1 MVVKYNGD
9 ILKLEILLGVSVEI
23 LGYNYA
29 IITADSQEQI
39 KRLLDYSEIE
49 YIEKPFI
56 LETQD
61 TQSFSSTGITKF
73 KQNNNL
79 TGKGTIL
86 GIIDSGIDYNLP
98 VFRDRDGNS
107 KILYYWDQSI
117 PGNPPEGF
125 KEGSLYTNEDINKAI
140 SGEIKIPIPITSTHG
155 THVSGICAEIANDAS
170 IIFVRV
176 GSRVTDSFSKST
188 EFMRAIKFVLD
199 RALELKMPV
208 AINISYGSNEGSHS
222 GLSLFEQYIDE
233 MCDFW
238 KNNIVIAAGNNG
250 DKGGHKNINIKSNNN
265 EEVEVEFVVGPSEK
279 ILNIN
284 IWPDFTDDFSVHLI
298 SPSNLQTQPISR
310 ESGEVKNIIGR
321 TKIKGYFYPITPYSL
336 IRRVTIQMSS
346 NNSITPGIWK
356 IVFTPIKVITGN
368 IDIYLPTSEGLS
380 RDTRFLVPDSVRTV
394 TVPGTAT
401 KPITVGSYNSRTDN
415 VSIFSGSG
423 DIENGMYKPDILAP
437 GEDIV
442 SVLPGGNTGALTG
455 TSMATPHVTGSVAL
469 LMEWGIVKR
478 NDLYLYSQKMKAL
491 LIQYARRNPN
501 YTYPDN
507 SRGYGFLDLAN
518 INLNT
523 VFEEIPEDILFRKS
537 KKKNRIRVENEFEGL
552 YPTLN
557 VVHRPGFEEELKNL
571 NTSYKYYK
579 IADDFGVIY
588 TKNQNLRYLDNV
600 LNLRSVIRAQRNVFL
615 APLGEVSQG
624 TSGGV
629 VTNEEI
635 GANFFKNNPNISIT
649 GRGVIIGIAD
659 SGIDYLHE
667 DFIYPDGTSKIVYLW
682 DQTKDGNPPKG
693 YAIGTEYTREDIN
706 KAIAA
711 KDDSLSKD
719 EEGTGTMISGICAGL
734 GNVNKEYAGVAEEA
748 ELIVIKLK
756 KLNGFYNNGP
766 LFAAVNY
773 IEEKTYR
780 SNIAGVVNLSIGS
793 NSMLGLSARVLAE
806 KYFFKR
812 GVCTVTGV
820 GNEGNTQTHA
830 IGNINFNGEIKIIE
844 LELAEDEKEIYI
856 EFWVDRPDK
865 INVAVIT
872 PTGEPSKEI
881 DVSNFGLVDGLF
893 DLEGTKYVI
902 AYTYPTSDSGQQLT
916 IIRLINAKKG
926 IWKIKLTGKYITNG
940 RYNAYLQNRVFLKP
954 GTKFTQTDPSYTVN
968 FTAVYEDVVSVGAYD
983 TINSSIWP
991 TSSRGPS
998 ISGLSK
1004 PDLVAPGVN
1013 IIAPYPGNKYAKLT
1027 GTAAA
1032 GAHVS
1037 GAVALFLQ
1045 YILVDG
1051 NYPDKAFVQK
1061 IRTYLGAGAKR
1072 ESQIVY
1078 PNQSYGYGELDI
1090 RGMFDQLK

>member
-1 MVVKYNGD
+1 M
-9 ILKLEILLGVSVEI
+9 
-23 LGYNYA
+23 
-29 IITADSQEQI
+29 
-39 KRLLDYSEIE
+39 
-49 YIEKPFI
+49 
-56 LETQD
+56 
-61 TQSFSSTGITKF
+61 
-73 KQNNNL
+73 
-79 TGKGTIL
+79 
-86 GIIDSGIDYNLP
+86 P
-98 VFRDRDGNS
+98 VFKDEDGNS

-117 PGNPPEGF
+117 PGNPPDGF
-125 KEGSLYTNEDINKAI
+125 KEGSLYTNKDINKAI
-140 SGEIKIPIPITSTHG
+140 SGELKIPIPITSSHG
-155 THVSGICAEIANDAS
+155 THISGICAEIANDAS

-199 RALELKMPV
+199 KSLELKMPV

-222 GLSLFEQYIDE
+222 GLSLFEQYIDD

-250 DKGGHKNINIKSNNN
+250 DKGGHKNINIKNNN
-265 EEVEVEFVVGPSEK
+265 KEVDVEFVVGPSEK
-279 ILNIN
+279 LLNIN
-284 IWPDFTDDFSVHLI
+284 IWPDFTDDFSVHLV

-310 ESGEVKNIIGR
+310 DSGEVKNIIGS

-336 IRRVTIQMSS
+336 IRWVTIQMSS
-346 NNSITPGIWK
+346 NTSITPGIWK
-356 IVFTPIKVITGN
+356 IVFIPINVITGN
-368 IDIYLPTSEGLS
+368 IDIYLPTSESIS
-380 RDTRFLVPDSVRTV
+380 RDTRFLIPDRVRTV

-401 KPITVGSYNSRTDN
+401 KAITVGSYNSRTDN

-423 DIENGMYKPDILAP
+423 DIDNGIYKPDILAP

-442 SVLPGGNTGALTG
+442 SVLPGGNIGALTG
-455 TSMATPHVTGSVAL
+455 TSMATPHVTGSIAL

-501 YTYPDN
+501 YTYPSN
-507 SRGYGFLDLAN
+507 LRGYGFLDLSN

-523 VFEEIPEDILFRKS
+523 VFEEIPEDLLLRKS
-537 KKKNRIRVENEFEGL
+537 KKKTHRIEDELEGL
-552 YPTLN
+552 VPTLN
-557 VVHRPGFEEELKNL
+557 VLHEPNFEEEFKKL
-571 NTSYKYYK
+571 NTPYKYYK
-579 IADDFGVIY
+579 IADNFGIIY
-588 TKNQNLRYLDNV
+588 TKNHNIKSLESV
-600 LNLRSVIRAQRNVFL
+600 LNLSSVIRAQRNVWV

-629 VTNEEI
+629 VANEEI
-635 GANFFKNNPNISIT
+635 GANFFKNNPNISVT
-649 GRGVIIGIAD
+649 GKGVIIGIVD

-734 GNVNKEYAGVAEEA
+734 GNINKEYAGIAEEA

-756 KLNGFYNNGP
+756 KLNGFYNNA
-766 LFAAVNY
+766 LLYAATSY
-773 IEEKTYR
+773 IQDKTYR
-780 SNIAGVVNLSIGS
+780 SNIAGVVNLSVGS
-793 NSMLGLSARVLAE
+793 NSMLGVSSRVLSE

-830 IGNINFNGEIKIIE
+830 IGNINFKNEKKLIE

-856 EFWVDRPDK
+856 ELWVDRPDA
-865 INVAVIT
+865 INIAVIT
-872 PTGEPSKEI
+872 PTGEVSKEI
-881 DVSNFGLVDGLF
+881 NVSNLGSVDGLF
-893 DLEGTKYVI
+893 DLERTRYSI
-902 AYTYPTSDSGQQLT
+902 QYMYPTSDSGQQLT
-916 IIRLINAKKG
+916 IIRLTDVKKG
-926 IWKIKLTGKYITNG
+926 IWKIQLTGKYITNG

-968 FTAVYEDVVSVGAYD
+968 YTGVYEDVIAVGAYD
-983 TINSSIWP
+983 TMNSSIWP

-998 ISGLSK
+998 IGELIK

-1013 IIAPYPGNKYAKLT
+1013 IIAPYPGNKYAKIT

-1032 GAHVS
+1032 GAYVS

-1045 YILVDG
+1045 YILVDN

-1061 IRTYLGAGAKR
+1061 IRTYINAGAKR
-1072 ESQIVY
+1072 NPQIVY